1 MGMGFSMR
9 RTEPEIQM
17 DVLEALTFNGPLKLT
32 NLTCK
37 ANINYKK
44 LEKLLGYLIAYGL
57 VNKREAAY
65 SNNVVYLITPKG
77 LKIFKDLQ
85 KQNVAS

>member
-1 MGMGFSMR
+1 MGMGISMR
-9 RTEPEIQM
+9 RTEPKIQM

-32 NLTCK
+32 NLTCR
-37 ANINYKK
+37 ASINFKK
-44 LEKLLGYLIAYGL
+44 LEKLLGYLIAHGL
-57 VNKREAAY
+57 VNKREVD

-85 KQNVAS
+85 KQNVA

>member
-1 MGMGFSMR
+1 MGFSMR

-57 VNKREAAY
+57 VNKREVD
-65 SNNVVYLITPKG
+65 SNNVVYLITHKG